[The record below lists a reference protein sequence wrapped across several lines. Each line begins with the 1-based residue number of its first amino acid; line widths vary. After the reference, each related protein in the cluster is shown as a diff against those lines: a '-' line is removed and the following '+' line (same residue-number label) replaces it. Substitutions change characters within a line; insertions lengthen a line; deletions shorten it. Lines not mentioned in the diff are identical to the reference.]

1 MDGLGPIILM
11 MILAGLVAALAVYAL
26 VRGIVELARWT
37 GGSGGGIG
45 IALAVLSASFDVTSP
60 VEIAC
65 RKNRSPEQLMHIK
78 TGPIERH
85 TLSVTVDNE
94 SGVLARIAGM
104 FSARGYNIESLTV
117 ADISNDDAV
126 SPHHHRDER
135 PGGGDRTGGRTTRPA
150 GSGPQGHRPDRR
162 SASMSSA
169 SWRWSKSRAPAST
182 GSRRCGWPKCFA
194 PMSSIRRSRASS
206 SRSPARAIKIDRFI
220 ELMGEIGLVEVA
232 RTGIVAM
239 ARGKTAV

>member
-1 MDGLGPIILM
+1 
-11 MILAGLVAALAVYAL
+11 
-26 VRGIVELARWT
+26 
-37 GGSGGGIG
+37 
-45 IALAVLSASFDVTSP
+45 
-60 VEIAC
+60 
-65 RKNRSPEQLMHIK
+65 MHIK

-117 ADISNDDAV
+117 ADINADDAV
-126 SPHHHRDER
+126 SRITIVTSGTPAIIEQVVAQLDRLVPVHRVVDLTVLGEHVER
-135 PGGGDRTGGRTTRPA
+135 ELALVKVAGAGEHRIEALQLAEVFRANVVDTTI
-150 GSGPQGHRPDRR
+150 
-162 SASMSSA
+162 SSFIFEV
-169 SWRWSKSRAPAST
+169 T
-182 GSRRCGWPKCFA
+182 GS
-194 PMSSIRRSRASS
+194 SL
-206 SRSPARAIKIDRFI
+206 KIDRFI